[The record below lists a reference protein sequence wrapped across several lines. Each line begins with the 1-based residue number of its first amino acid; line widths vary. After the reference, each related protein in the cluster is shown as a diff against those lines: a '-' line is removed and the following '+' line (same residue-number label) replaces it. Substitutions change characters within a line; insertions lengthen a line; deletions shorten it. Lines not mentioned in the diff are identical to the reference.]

1 MYCSSKVNTSCHLAG
16 LVLFMYMGVMHGKG
30 QRAKSARLRNTTAKV
45 AFTPYRK
52 NFPEASSSQL
62 SLLYEGR
69 TRDTPVRE
77 KSIPSAYT
85 NT

>member
-1 MYCSSKVNTSCHLAG
+1 ME
-16 LVLFMYMGVMHGKG
+16 KG
-30 QRAKSARLRNTTAKV
+30 RVQRVTRLSQTTAKV
-45 AFTPYRK
+45 AITTCRK

-69 TRDTPVRE
+69 THDAPVRE